1 MVTGL
6 AWTQVGGELLFIET
20 LIMPGKGKLTVTG
33 KLGDVMQESA
43 QAALSY
49 VRSRAANLMIEDDF
63 YQKYDI
69 HIHIPEGAIPKDG
82 PSAGISMCSSLV
94 SALTKRKVHRDIAMT
109 GEITL
114 RGRVLPIGGLK
125 EKIIAAHRGG
135 IKKILIPKENEKDLK
150 DVPKTITNQLEIVSV
165 EHMDEVLTHTLILDE
180 GDTLFKNVDIPFEMN
195 KEKPDNPQQ
204 LV

>member
-1 MVTGL
+1 
-6 AWTQVGGELLFIET
+6 
-20 LIMPGKGKLTVTG
+20 
-33 KLGDVMQESA
+33 
-43 QAALSY
+43 
-49 VRSRAANLMIEDDF
+49 
-63 YQKYDI
+63 
-69 HIHIPEGAIPKDG
+69 
-82 PSAGISMCSSLV
+82 
-94 SALTKRKVHRDIAMT
+94 MT

-150 DVPKTITNQLEIVSV
+150 DVPKTITNQLEIVTV

-180 GDTLFKNVDIPFEMN
+180 GDNLFKNVDIPFEMN
-195 KEKPDNPQQ
+195 TEKPKDPKQ